1 MKNTTMYET
10 TLDMMK
16 NVAGGKYDVDE
27 SNPHTQ
33 AFIAECKKLREMY
46 MSRNLP
52 MGSQMALDMVHD
64 AFGRCGCFGVLEWWQ
79 EQDIMD
85 KYFLGKEVE

>member
-1 MKNTTMYET
+1 
-10 TLDMMK
+10 
-16 NVAGGKYDVDE
+16 
-27 SNPHTQ
+27 
-33 AFIAECKKLREMY
+33 MY